1 MNVQSLLKKAPLVVW
16 KQKVE
21 KLNGY
26 KGRKKVTKG
35 YHVLLETN
43 DSEDKDVHIELG
55 QEDIMG
61 SLDDASLIYTVDGDW
76 RGFRCI

>member
-43 DSEDKDVHIELG
+43 DSEDKDVHNLG
-55 QEDIMG
+55 KRTLWAVWMM
-61 SLDDASLIYTVDGDW
+61 LH
-76 RGFRCI
+76 